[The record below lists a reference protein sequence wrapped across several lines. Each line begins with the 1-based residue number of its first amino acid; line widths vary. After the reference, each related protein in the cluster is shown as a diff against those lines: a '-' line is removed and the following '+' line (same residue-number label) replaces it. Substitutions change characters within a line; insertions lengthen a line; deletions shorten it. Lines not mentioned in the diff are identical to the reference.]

1 MRDPRLEGMVTRYC
15 SFSRY
20 VSFLESGLFLSNARN
35 FEDPWEGHVFHEVT
49 ADPDNHE
56 NLAAFVLDRKRFI
69 YVSCWH
75 ASEHESY
82 AMWRIYGKED
92 AVAIHTNGE
101 KLKALLSEV
110 HSQHQAKP
118 LILTPVEY
126 CMPMQGKLPVVDQS
140 RIYSISYEDASSERD
155 ALWRNAMQQFLM
167 YKPSA
172 YQYEQ
177 EVRVIALD
185 SEAPDFL
192 EPNPDFIDKKGL
204 LVSLNP
210 SEFITAVTVAPWV
223 DSAFVE
229 AVKAV
234 SEKYGLRTDLVKQ
247 SDLFST
253 PGCGNG

>member
-1 MRDPRLEGMVTRYC
+1 MRDHRLEGMVTRYC

-20 VSFLESGLFLSNARN
+20 VSFLESGMFLSNARN
-35 FEDPWEGHVFHEVT
+35 FEEPWEGHVFHEIT
-49 ADPDNHE
+49 ADPGNHE

-75 ASEHESY
+75 ASDHESY

-101 KLKALLSEV
+101 KLKVLLSEI
-110 HSQHQAKP
+110 HIQHQAKP

-126 CMPMQGKLPVVDQS
+126 CMPSDGKLPEVDKNDVF
-140 RIYSISYEDASSERD
+140 SISYEDTSTERD
-155 ALWRNAMQQFLM
+155 VLWRKAMQQFLM

-177 EVRVIALD
+177 EVRIIALD
-185 SEAPDFL
+185 SEAPEFSEL
-192 EPNPDFIDKKGL
+192 HPDFDEKKGL
-204 LVSLNP
+204 VVSIDP
-210 SEFITAVTVAPWV
+210 SEFITGITVAPWA

-229 AVKAV
+229 SVRAV
-234 SEKYGLRTDLVKQ
+234 SEKYGLHSDLVKQ

-253 PGCGNG
+253 PGQKNG